1 MFVFAS
7 SDKTGEEKACVCV
20 CVGLDASLSL
30 VLLAK
35 YILSYLIQQEH

>member
-7 SDKTGEEKACVCV
+7 SDKTGEEKACV